1 MKKSIL
7 TIVCLM
13 FVYNLTAQ
21 ILIHAPRTK
30 NQNEMN
36 QTIEGSKYINPKFSE
51 ATISSSVK
59 KLMVRYD
66 AFTEMFEFFDPNDSK
81 KDTFLINKSEQ
92 NKIITL
98 LNSNKIY
105 SLENFM
111 NKDWNVNSTYFVE
124 MKATENLILYK
135 REKVNFTPEKPAENS
150 MKRGFP
156 AKYTRAEDSYFI
168 KKTGDEYL
176 LQFPESKKELIKMF
190 PNKKEKIETYFKNNK
205 NSFKTEADYI
215 SIIDLLTS

>member
-7 TIVCLM
+7 TIVFLL
-13 FVYNLTAQ
+13 FIYNLTAQ
-21 ILIHAPRTK
+21 IPIHAPRTK

-36 QTIEGSKYINPKFSE
+36 QTIEGSKYVNPIFSE

-59 KLMVRYD
+59 NLMVRYD

-92 NKIITL
+92 NKVITL
-98 LNSNKIY
+98 LNSNKKY

-111 NKDWNVNSTYFVE
+111 NKDWSVHSTYFVE
-124 MKATENLILYK
+124 VKVTDLFSLYK
-135 REKVNFTPEKPAENS
+135 KEKIVFTPEKPAENS
-150 MKRGFP
+150 MKRSFP
-156 AKYTRAEDSYFI
+156 AKYIRVDDEYFI
-168 KKTGDEYL
+168 KKTSDEYL
-176 LQFPESKKELIKMF
+176 VKFPDSKKELIKMF
-190 PNKKEKIETYFKNNK
+190 PDKKEKIETYFKNNK
-205 NSFKTEADYI
+205 NGFKTDNDYI